1 MIVVHVEFPKRPLSL
16 SLSPRIHQQ
25 PPPPPANN
33 AIAGGSS
40 SLPPRAPIWSMITD
54 DKQFHTVPRLHTWQI
69 NWYTTEC
76 VAAYLRRRNA
86 AFHTLRSLLLA
97 VGGGG
102 VVIGIG
108 SPGWLPPFTHTRKIR
123 EPAVRNG
130 QTTVT
135 QYYSLLASCSSTRG
149 TSRCS
154 GGEIDGSTL
163 RIYRSRGRV
172 TRV

>member
-16 SLSPRIHQQ
+16 SLLVSI
-25 PPPPPANN
+25 NN
-33 AIAGGSS
+33 RH
-40 SLPPRAPIWSMITD
+40 P
-54 DKQFHTVPRLHTWQI
+54 
-69 NWYTTEC
+69 
-76 VAAYLRRRNA
+76 RRRIMRSRGGVLLSLSARRFDRWSPMTSSFIPCRVCIPDKLIGIQPNA
-86 AFHTLRSLLLA
+86 LLRICAGETPRSIRCVHYYSALE
-97 VGGGG
+97 GG